1 MTGMSTP
8 YERFGRTGQ
17 KNRTRSD
24 LIAAARALV
33 TSGGMPPTVEDVAA
47 AASISRTTAYRYFP
61 NQKALLIAAH
71 PETAATTLLPPDIGD
86 DPEVRLRAAVGEF
99 LRVVMDTESQQ
110 RTMLRLS
117 LEPTTESKELPLRQ
131 GRAVTWFEDALAP
144 LRSRVPEDKLRRL
157 AIAIRSAIG
166 IESLVWLL
174 DVAGLSRDEAAGLM
188 QWSAQALLHQALADH
203 PKRARS

>member
-1 MTGMSTP
+1 MSMSTP

-17 KNRTRSD
+17 KGRTRSD

-33 TSGGMPPTVEDVAA
+33 ASGGMPPTVEDVAT

-61 NQKALLIAAH
+61 NQTALLIAAH

-99 LRVVMDTESQQ
+99 IRVVMDTEPQQ

-131 GRAVTWFEDALAP
+131 GRAITWFEDALAP
-144 LRSRVPEDKLRRL
+144 LHSRVPQAQLRRL

-166 IESLVWLL
+166 IEALVWLT
-174 DVAGLSRDEAAGLM
+174 DVAGLSRDEVIELM
-188 QWSAQALLHQALADH
+188 QWSAQALLHQTLADH
-203 PKRARS
+203 PKRPRS